1 MSCLHIISWKAE
13 RLTIVFN
20 WNKYPFYQ
28 LSARNRL
35 SIRHYLS
42 YSILPVSAAETG
54 TKKQKEFPACI
65 MCIVSKRV
73 RCAPVHLRHS
83 KLHNIIT
90 TLQGLP
96 SSSQHSTRQ
105 HPCGSQ
111 ALECQHTFTLLPA
124 AEIQQT
130 SDTSNKTLV
139 ENRRWAQM

>member
-1 MSCLHIISWKAE
+1 MSYSHIISWKAE
-13 RLTIVFN
+13 RLIIIFN
-20 WNKYPFYQ
+20 WKEYWFYQ
-28 LSARNRL
+28 FSALVRFL
-35 SIRHYLS
+35 IRHYLS
-42 YSILPVSAAETG
+42 YSILLVSAAETR

-111 ALECQHTFTLLPA
+111 ALECQHTFTLLPKSRD
-124 AEIQQT
+124 ITKIRDFQQVP
-130 SDTSNKTLV
+130 S
-139 ENRRWAQM
+139 

>member
-1 MSCLHIISWKAE
+1 MLFSVK
-13 RLTIVFN
+13 R
-20 WNKYPFYQ
+20 Q
-28 LSARNRL
+28 LVL
-35 SIRHYLS
+35 SILCPGQVLIRCLS
-42 YSILPVSAAETG
+42 HNTLHMSAAKTG

-73 RCAPVHLRHS
+73 SCAPVHLRHS

-111 ALECQHTFTLLPA
+111 ALECQHAFTLLPTVRNL
-124 AEIQQT
+124 T
-130 SDTSNKTLV
+130 ST
-139 ENRRWAQM
+139 RRISSSEVQHLPSMHSALGLIPKISKSKKEQN

>member
-1 MSCLHIISWKAE
+1 MIWAAPISFHWKL
-13 RLTIVFN
+13 RLTIIFD
-20 WNKYPFYQ
+20 WKDYPFYEF
-28 LSARNRL
+28 SALVRL
-35 SIRHYLS
+35 LTRYYLS

-111 ALECQHTFTLLPA
+111 ALECQHAFTLLPIA
-124 AEIQQT
+124 KRYNKHERLPT
-130 SDTSNKTLV
+130 ST
-139 ENRRWAQM
+139 

>member
-1 MSCLHIISWKAE
+1 MSYSHIISWKAE
-13 RLTIVFN
+13 RLIIIFN
-20 WNKYPFYQ
+20 CKEYWFYQ
-28 LSARNRL
+28 FSALVRFL
-35 SIRHYLS
+35 IRYYLS
-42 YSILPVSAAETG
+42 YSILFVSAAETR

-111 ALECQHTFTLLPA
+111 ALECQHTFTLLPT
-124 AEIQQT
+124 AERYNKDQRLPT
-130 SDTSNKTLV
+130 SS
-139 ENRRWAQM
+139 

>member
-1 MSCLHIISWKAE
+1 MIWAAPISFHEKLRDGQSE
-13 RLTIVFN
+13 RLTIIFN
-20 WNKYPFYQ
+20 WNKCPFYKF
-28 LSARNRL
+28 SALVNL
-35 SIRHYLS
+35 LIRYYLS

-73 RCAPVHLRHS
+73 RSAPVHLRYS

-111 ALECQHTFTLLPA
+111 ALECQHTFTFLPR
-124 AEIQQT
+124 AEKQQT
-130 SDTSNKTLV
+130 SENSNKYLL
-139 ENRRWAQM
+139 

>member
-20 WNKYPFYQ
+20 WNEYPFYQ
-28 LSARNRL
+28 LPARIRL
-35 SIRHYLS
+35 SIRYYLS

-139 ENRRWAQM
+139 EKRRWAQM